1 MIPPSTLFR
10 RWRFREIVVRIL
22 TRGDMDGL
30 TSSVLLTIVE
40 DIKEI
45 RFAHPKDV
53 QDGLVE
59 ATEDDIIVNLPYVP
73 GCGKWFDHHVSED
86 RKLEDIGEFAGAFA
100 VADSAARVVYDH
112 YKSPEFEPLMELI
125 EMTDK
130 LDAAKLTAEEVR
142 APKDWILLGLT
153 LDPRTGLGPE
163 FRKYFRW
170 LVEYVKEVP
179 IAKVLKHPEVSKR
192 CERVLTE
199 QSEFETFIE
208 ENSRQDENVIIT
220 DLREVNVREAPV
232 GNRFL
237 IYTIYPEA
245 NVEARMF
252 KGKGGTVVIA
262 LGHSIFNRTCNVNV
276 GKLLATYGGGGHKG
290 AGTAQLEPE
299 TAAEKIEEIMQILK
313 ANKSVD

>member
-1 MIPPSTLFR
+1 MRL
-10 RWRFREIVVRIL
+10 L

-30 TSSVLLTIVE
+30 TSSVLLTMVE

-59 ATEDDIIVNLPYVP
+59 ATEEDIIVNLPYVP
-73 GCGKWFDHHVSED
+73 GCAMWFDHHVSED
-86 RKLEDIGEFAGAFA
+86 RKLEDIGEFAGAFE
-100 VADSAARVVYDH
+100 VADSAARVLYNH
-112 YKSPEFEPLMELI
+112 YKSPEFERFTELL

-130 LDAAKLTAEEVR
+130 LDAAKLTAEEVGE
-142 APKDWILLGLT
+142 PTGWILLGLT

-170 LVEYVKEVP
+170 LVEYIKEVP
-179 IAKVLKHPEVSKR
+179 LDKILKHPEVKKR
-192 CERVLTE
+192 CERVLAE
-199 QSEFETFIE
+199 QSEFKEYIKQH
-208 ENSRQDENVIIT
+208 SRLDDNVIIT
-220 DLREVNVREAPV
+220 DLREVNVREAPA

-237 IYTIYPEA
+237 IYTIYPEG

-276 GKLLATYGGGGHKG
+276 GKLLAEYGGGGHRG
-290 AGTAQLEPE
+290 AGTAQLAPE
-299 TAAEKIEEIMQILK
+299 SAIQQIDDIVNLLK
-313 ANKSVD
+313 ENKPND